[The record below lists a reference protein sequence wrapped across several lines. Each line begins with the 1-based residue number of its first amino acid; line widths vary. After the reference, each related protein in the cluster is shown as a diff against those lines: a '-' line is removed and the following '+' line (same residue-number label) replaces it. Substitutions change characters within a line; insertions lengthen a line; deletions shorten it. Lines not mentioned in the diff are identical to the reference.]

1 MFNFDVQGELVML
14 GHIILASILAGIIG
28 FERERLDKPAGI
40 RTQMIV
46 AGAVT
51 FFVFLSEEIVQH
63 FIDSG
68 LSDMIRTDPTRIIQ
82 AIIVGIS
89 FIGAGTVLQVAKEH
103 KIRYLTTAA
112 TILMS
117 TGIGIGIALKQYILT
132 IGVTLFVLVINYL
145 IRLFAINIE
154 KSKKKE
160 E

>member
-1 MFNFDVQGELVML
+1 MQLEEQLLML
-14 GHIILASILAGIIG
+14 AHIILASVLAGIIG

-51 FFVFLSEEIVQH
+51 FLVFLGEKIVRH
-63 FIDSG
+63 FVEAGLAEHID
-68 LSDMIRTDPTRIIQ
+68 TDPTRIIQ
-82 AIIVGIS
+82 AIVVGIS

-132 IGVTLFVLVINYL
+132 IGVTIFVLIVNYL
-145 IRLFAINIE
+145 IRRFAMKLE
-154 KSKKKE
+154 KSKKGDDFSE
-160 E
+160 